1 MALSPLKSP
10 RVRLPLARGGKLR
23 ALAVTSNKRASVAPD
38 IPIAADTLPG
48 FELAGWY
55 GVLAPGATPRGIVDK
70 LGASIHRG
78 MQAPEIKARVAA
90 DGSEAVGSLPKEF
103 DRFLRGEM
111 ARFAKVIKDAGIK
124 PGEL

>member
-10 RVRLPLARGGKLR
+10 RVRRRMARGGKLR

-38 IPIAADTLPG
+38 IPVAADTLPG

-55 GVLAPGATPRGIVDK
+55 GVLAPGA
-70 LGASIHRG
+70 
-78 MQAPEIKARVAA
+78 

-103 DRFLRGEM
+103 DRFLRSEM

-124 PGEL
+124 PGE

>member
-70 LGASIHRG
+70 FGASIHRG

-90 DGSEAVGSLPKEF
+90 DGSEAVGSLPGEF
-103 DRFLRGEM
+103 DRFLRSEM
-111 ARFAKVIKDAGIK
+111 ARFAKVIKNAGIK
-124 PGEL
+124 PGE